1 MFSILIY
8 LVMKYN
14 NILLRRQNKL
24 FNTRKESRTAIA
36 RLKEAIEENFVHI
49 KYFCTQFLFP
59 LVRFLVFFIVIFP
72 LIFQTNWW

>member
-14 NILLRRQNKL
+14 NILLRRQNKP
-24 FNTRKESRTAIA
+24 FNIRKESRTAIT

-49 KYFCTQFLFP
+49 KYFCTQFLFR
-59 LVRFLVFFIVIFP
+59 LVRFLV
-72 LIFQTNWW
+72 L